1 MLENILYIILAV
13 IGLGILVFIHELGHY
28 FMAKR
33 VKMTIEVFSIGF
45 GKPIFSWYR
54 GDIKWQIALLPF
66 GGYVKIK
73 GMQKE
78 GNLEPYEIK
87 GGFFASRPIDR
98 IKVAFMGPL
107 VNVVFAFLLFC
118 MVFAFGGRNKSFAE
132 VTKKIGYVDP
142 KSKLYNLNV
151 RAGDE
156 ILKYNNEKYTSFKDV
171 IYASVLNGKTTQI
184 SGNRINY
191 FENLRYPYDYTLDS
205 YKSAEMNK
213 DFRTIG
219 ILASSNYLIY
229 NGSFINSDDLKIDKN
244 DRFLWA
250 NGNILFSNKLLNE
263 IINHPSAFLTIQ
275 RGNQIIQ
282 TGIPLVKISELAID
296 SRVKNELEDYR
307 YDNNI
312 KTNLA
317 DLYNISYFF
326 NDDLIVEK
334 KLKAYDLVHFNKRS
348 YYTKELKKN
357 DKIIAINNQRVKNA
371 NELFKL
377 LQIPKVL
384 IIAQKNADLIKKDNY
399 LNADKNYD
407 KNLNINSLKELIS
420 KIGTDQKMQGDL
432 YILDPIEP
440 LSIKE
445 IANQYPDNALSKS
458 YFEQKKSI
466 EKNSDVITKNQE
478 LIEFKK
484 FENKKFLGVNLADK
498 LVKYNPNPFIL
509 FKEGFLEI
517 YKTLISLITGY
528 LSPKHLSGP
537 VGIIQIVK
545 KSFSL
550 GFNEAMFWMGLISL
564 NLGIFNLFPLPVLD
578 GGHIL
583 FSVYEMITRKPLK
596 AKTMERLIIPFVV
609 LLIIGIIFITYQDII
624 RIFTRFF

>member
-1 MLENILYIILAV
+1 MLENFLYIILAV

-28 FMAKR
+28 FMAKKA
-33 VKMTIEVFSIGF
+33 KMEIEVFSIGF

-54 GDIKWQIALLPF
+54 GDIKWQIAILPF

-107 VNVVFAFLLFC
+107 VNIVFAFLLFC

-142 KSKLYNLNV
+142 NSKLYNLNV
-151 RAGDE
+151 RSGDE

-171 IYASVLNGKTTQI
+171 IYASVLNGKETQI

-191 FENLRYPYDYTLDS
+191 FEHLRYPFDYTLAS
-205 YKSAEMNK
+205 YKSEEMSK
-213 DFRTIG
+213 DFTTIG
-219 ILASSNYLIY
+219 ILASGNYLIY
-229 NGSFINSDDLKIDKN
+229 NGSFLQSEIKMNDK
-244 DRFLWA
+244 DRLLWA
-250 NGNILFSNKLLNE
+250 NGQILFSNKLLNE
-263 IINHPSAFLTIQ
+263 IINHPSAFLTVQ
-275 RGNQIIQ
+275 RGNEIIQ
-282 TGIPLVKISELAID
+282 TQIPLVKISELAID
-296 SRVKNELEDYR
+296 SRVKNEFEDYR

-317 DLYNISYFF
+317 DLYNIAYFF

-334 KLKAYDLVHFNKRS
+334 KLKAYDLVHFNRRS

-357 DKIIAINNQRVKNA
+357 DKILAINNQKVKNA

-377 LQIPKVL
+377 LQTPKIL
-384 IIAQKNADLIKKDNY
+384 IIAQKNNSLIKNDSY
-399 LNADKNYD
+399 LNADKNFD
-407 KNLNINSLKELIS
+407 KNLNIDSLKNLIS
-420 KIGTDQKMQGDL
+420 KIGTDQKEIGDL

-440 LSIKE
+440 ISIKE
-445 IANQYPDNALSKS
+445 IADKYPNSAIAKS
-458 YFEQKKSI
+458 YFEQKNEI
-466 EKNSDVITKNQE
+466 EKNSDSISKNEQLLE
-478 LIEFKK
+478 LKK
-484 FENKKFLGVNLADK
+484 YENKKFLGINLADK
-498 LVKYNPNPFIL
+498 SVKYNPNPFIL

-517 YKTLISLITGY
+517 YKTLMSLITGY

-550 GFNEAMFWMGLISL
+550 GFNEALFWMGLISL

-583 FSVYEMITRKPLK
+583 FSLYEMITKKPLK

-609 LLIIGIIFITYQDII
+609 LLIIGIIFITYQDIV

>member
-1 MLENILYIILAV
+1 MLENLLYIILAV

-54 GDIKWQIALLPF
+54 GDIKWQIAILPF

-78 GNLEPYEIK
+78 NNLEPYEIK

-98 IKVAFMGPL
+98 IKVALMGPL
-107 VNVVFAFLLFC
+107 VNVIFAFLLFC
-118 MVFAFGGRNKSFAE
+118 LVFSFGGRNRSFSE

-156 ILKYNNEKYTSFKDV
+156 ILKYNNKKYTSSYDLL
-171 IYASVLNGKTTQI
+171 YASVLNGKTTQI

-191 FENLRYPYDYTLDS
+191 FEHLRYPFDYTLDS
-205 YKSAEMNK
+205 YKSAELNK

-219 ILASSNYLIY
+219 ILAFCNYLIY
-229 NGSFINSDDLKIDKN
+229 NGQFINSDLKINDK
-244 DRFLWA
+244 DRLLWA
-250 NGNILFSNKLLNE
+250 NGNILFSNKLLDE
-263 IINHPSAFLTIQ
+263 IINNPSAFLTIQ
-275 RGNQIIQ
+275 RGNEIIQ
-282 TGIPLVKISELAID
+282 TQIPLVKISELAID
-296 SRVKNELEDYR
+296 SGVKNELEDYR

-317 DLYNISYFF
+317 DLYNIAYFF

-334 KLKAYDLVHFNKRS
+334 QLKAYDLVHFNKRS
-348 YYTKELKKN
+348 YHTKELKKN
-357 DKIIAINNQRVKNA
+357 DKIIAINNQKVKNA

-377 LQIPKVL
+377 LQTPKVL
-384 IIAQKNADLIKKDNY
+384 IITQKKLSLIEKDNY
-399 LNADKNYD
+399 LSADKNFD
-407 KNLNINSLKELIS
+407 ENLKIDQLKELIS

-432 YILDPIEP
+432 YILDPIAP
-440 LSIKE
+440 LSVKE
-445 IANQYPDNALSKS
+445 IANKYPDNALSKT
-458 YFEQKKSI
+458 YFERKKEI
-466 EKNSDVITKNQE
+466 EKNTDPIIKDQQ

-484 FENKKFLGVNLADK
+484 FENKKFLGINLADIS
-498 LVKYNPNPFIL
+498 VKYNPNPFIL
-509 FKEGFLEI
+509 FKDGFLEI

-528 LSPKHLSGP
+528 LSPKHLAGP

-550 GFNEAMFWMGLISL
+550 GFNEALFWMGLISL
-564 NLGIFNLFPLPVLD
+564 NLGVFNLFPLPVLD

-583 FSVYEMITRKPLK
+583 FSLYEMITRKPLK

-624 RIFTRFF
+624 RIFTMFF